1 MRSFLSSAALAVVAL
16 LSSSAMASPAVSY
29 TNTLIEQRADPH
41 IVKHTDGR
49 YYFTATV
56 PDYDRVILRSASTI
70 QGLQDA
76 EEVTVWTRKA
86 SGPGSGQVWAPELHH
101 IDGKWYIYVALGIEG
116 EWAIRANVLE
126 GTGDDPLTAVWEE
139 KGIVETDWDTFSLDM
154 SFFEV
159 DGERY
164 LVWAQDDPTWG
175 DTNTSLMLARAINP
189 WTIQKPAVAISRP
202 DLPWERIG
210 HNVNE
215 GAYAIIRDG
224 KIYITY
230 SASATDHNYC
240 MGMLSADVGADLM
253 DVASRNKATEPVFES
268 NEATEQW
275 GPGHSTFTVSE
286 DGLSDLL
293 VYHDRGYRDIEGE
306 PLNDRNRRT
315 RVQKV
320 YWDANG
326 PVLGVPVPEGL
337 TPVRLRSLMNETLF
351 IRHNGADS
359 DAELVSDAPL
369 VATQF
374 RLEKRDGTV
383 VIETTSSPGRYLVQS
398 SSGLRVGGDGA
409 ETKFVRVEG
418 LADAEGISLMV
429 NGEEGSYVVAR
440 EDGEVSVGEVGD
452 EAARGRATFYL
463 E

>member
-1 MRSFLSSAALAVVAL
+1 
-16 LSSSAMASPAVSY
+16 
-29 TNTLIEQRADPH
+29 
-41 IVKHTDGR
+41 
-49 YYFTATV
+49 
-56 PDYDRVILRSASTI
+56 
-70 QGLQDA
+70 
-76 EEVTVWTRKA
+76 
-86 SGPGSGQVWAPELHH
+86 
-101 IDGKWYIYVALGIEG
+101 
-116 EWAIRANVLE
+116 
-126 GTGDDPLTAVWEE
+126 
-139 KGIVETDWDTFSLDM
+139 
-154 SFFEV
+154 
-159 DGERY
+159 
-164 LVWAQDDPTWG
+164 
-175 DTNTSLMLARAINP
+175 
-189 WTIQKPAVAISRP
+189 VAISRP

-253 DVASRNKATEPVFES
+253 DVASWNKATEPVFES

-320 YWDANG
+320 YWDASG

-351 IRHNGADS
+351 VRHNDADTN
-359 DAELVSDAPL
+359 AELVSDAPL

-374 RLEKRDGTV
+374 RLEERDGTV
-383 VIETTSSPGRYLVQS
+383 VIETTSNPGRYLVQS
-398 SSGLRVGGDGA
+398 SSGLRVGGDGE
-409 ETKFVRVEG
+409 ETEFVRVEG
-418 LADAEGISLMV
+418 LADTEGVSLMV

>member
-1 MRSFLSSAALAVVAL
+1 
-16 LSSSAMASPAVSY
+16 MASPAVSY

-70 QGLQDA
+70 PGLQDA
-76 EEVTVWTRKA
+76 EEVTVWTRKE

-189 WTIQKPAVAISRP
+189 WTIEKPAVAISRP

-240 MGMLSADVGADLM
+240 MGLLSADVGADLM
-253 DVASRNKATEPVFES
+253 KAASWSKASEPVFES

-351 IRHNGADS
+351 IRHNGADAN
-359 DAELVSDAPL
+359 AELVSVAPL

-374 RLEKRDGTV
+374 RLEERDDTV

-398 SSGLRVGGDGA
+398 SSGLRVGGDGE
-409 ETKFVRVEG
+409 ETGFVRVEG
-418 LADAEGISLMV
+418 LADEEGVSFMV
-429 NGEEGSYVVAR
+429 KGEEGLYIVAS
-440 EDGEVSVGEVGD
+440 EDGEVHAGEAGD